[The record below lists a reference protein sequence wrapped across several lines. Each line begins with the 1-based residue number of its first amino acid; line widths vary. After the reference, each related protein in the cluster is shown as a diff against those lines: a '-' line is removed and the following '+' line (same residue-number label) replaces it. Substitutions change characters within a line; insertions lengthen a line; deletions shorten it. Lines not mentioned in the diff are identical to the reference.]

1 MALIKIEEK
10 YDYLKDILLS
20 ILLICIAFVVNT
32 GISIKGLYQ
41 DDLLMWST
49 RRGVGFLKYVFPDKM
64 RKFRPVYW
72 VVAWIYQGI
81 LKNNLAVIVPINII
95 IGAGIAIGVY
105 FFAKS
110 LSKSR
115 GISFTLSAMFLVSR
129 FSYYNIGQFLGVMEA
144 MAIIFAVSMLYFLYC
159 YINGKNNLYYY

>member
-1 MALIKIEEK
+1 MALIKVEEK

-144 MAIIFAVSMLYFLYC
+144 MAIIFAVSMLYFL
-159 YINGKNNLYYY
+159 